1 MINIDL
7 TETDLIRA
15 ARGARQVHV
24 AFESATSLADSASLV
39 SGVEVHRRFSQ
50 MWWIEVLFGSV
61 ELGHESAFGY
71 L

>member
-50 MWWIEVLFGSV
+50 M
-61 ELGHESAFGY
+61 
-71 L
+71 